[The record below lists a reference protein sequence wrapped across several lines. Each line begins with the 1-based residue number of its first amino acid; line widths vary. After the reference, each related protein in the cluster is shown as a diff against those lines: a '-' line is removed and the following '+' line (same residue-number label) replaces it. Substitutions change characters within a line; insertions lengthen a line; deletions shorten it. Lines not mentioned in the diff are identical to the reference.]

1 MFRSKHILPAAII
14 AGLFAFT
21 VYTVARSGG
30 EPPPRSGEVMQSA
43 QTGQAGQTGQA
54 AQIAQ
59 TGQTGQ
65 TAQAGQAGEFALAT
79 FAGGCFWC
87 MEPPYDELDG
97 VISTI
102 AGYIGGTRHN
112 PTYGEVSTGGTGH
125 TEAMEI
131 RYDPSKITYQKLLD
145 VFWVN
150 IDPTAADRQFC
161 DKGSQYRAGI
171 FYHNNEQKALAE
183 ASRQKIID
191 SGRFD
196 RVVTEITPASRF
208 YRAEEYHQ
216 DYYIKNPLRY
226 KFYRYNCGRDRRLEE
241 LWGD

>member
-1 MFRSKHILPAAII
+1 MFNVKRILPI
-14 AGLFAFT
+14 ALIASLFAIT
-21 VYTVARSGG
+21 MYTVARPGG
-30 EPPPRSGEVMQSA
+30 ESAPRSGESAPRSGEAMQSGQTM
-43 QTGQAGQTGQA
+43 QTG
-54 AQIAQ
+54 
-59 TGQTGQ
+59 
-65 TAQAGQAGEFALAT
+65 EMALAT

-97 VISTI
+97 VFSTI
-102 AGYIGGTRHN
+102 VGYIGGTTRN
-112 PTYGEVSTGGTGH
+112 PTYGQVTTGRTGH
-125 TEAMEI
+125 TEAMEV
-131 RYDPSKITYQKLLD
+131 RYDPSKISYQELLD

-150 IDPTAADRQFC
+150 IDPTVDDRQFC
-161 DKGSQYRAGI
+161 DRGNQYRAGI
-171 FYHNNEQKALAE
+171 FYHDAEQKALAE

-196 RVVTEITPASRF
+196 RVVTEITQASTF

>member
-1 MFRSKHILPAAII
+1 MPS
-14 AGLFAFT
+14 
-21 VYTVARSGG
+21 
-30 EPPPRSGEVMQSA
+30 
-43 QTGQAGQTGQA
+43 GQAGQTGQ
-54 AQIAQ
+54 
-59 TGQTGQ
+59 TS
-65 TAQAGQAGEFALAT
+65 EFALAT

-102 AGYIGGTRHN
+102 AGYIGGTRRN
-112 PTYGEVSTGGTGH
+112 PTYGEVSTGSTGH

-131 RYDPSKITYQKLLD
+131 RYDPSEITYQELLD

-150 IDPTAADRQFC
+150 IDPTVDDRQFC
-161 DKGSQYRAGI
+161 DKGSQYRAGV
-171 FYHNNEQKALAE
+171 FYHNAEQKALAE
-183 ASRQKIID
+183 ASKRKIID

-216 DYYIKNPLRY
+216 DYYVKNPLRY

>member
-1 MFRSKHILPAAII
+1 MFNAKRVLPIALIAA
-14 AGLFAFT
+14 LFAFT
-21 VYTVARSGG
+21 MYTVARPGG
-30 EPPPRSGEVMQSA
+30 EPVPRSGETR
-43 QTGQAGQTGQA
+43 QTGQADETGQTRQTSE
-54 AQIAQ
+54 IALATEQ
-59 TGQTGQ
+59 TGQTG
-65 TAQAGQAGEFALAT
+65 EIALAT

-102 AGYIGGTRHN
+102 AGYIGGTTPN
-112 PTYGEVSTGGTGH
+112 PTYGQVTTGRTGH
-125 TEAMEI
+125 TEAMEV
-131 RYDPSKITYQKLLD
+131 RYDPSKITYQELLD

-150 IDPTAADRQFC
+150 IDPTVDDRQFC
-161 DKGSQYRAGI
+161 DRGNQYRAGI
-171 FYHNNEQKALAE
+171 FYHDAEQKALAE

-196 RVVTEITPASRF
+196 RVVTEVTPASTF

>member
-1 MFRSKHILPAAII
+1 MFNRKHTLPIALI
-14 AGLFAFT
+14 AGLLAVS
-21 VYTVARSGG
+21 VYTVARPGG
-30 EPPPRSGEVMQSA
+30 EPAPLSGASKRAKQATQSMQA
-43 QTGQAGQTGQA
+43 MQASET
-54 AQIAQ
+54 
-59 TGQTGQ
+59 
-65 TAQAGQAGEFALAT
+65 ALAT

-87 MEPPYDELDG
+87 MEPPYDELEG

-102 AGYIGGTRHN
+102 AGYTGGHRRN
-112 PTYGEVSTGGTGH
+112 PTYGEVSAGGTGH

-131 RYDPSKITYQKLLD
+131 RYDPSKISYQELLD

-150 IDPTAADRQFC
+150 IDPTVDDRQFC
-161 DKGSQYRAGI
+161 DRGSQYRAGI
-171 FYHNNEQKALAE
+171 FYHNAEQRARAE
-183 ASRQKIID
+183 ASRRRIID

-196 RVVTEITPASRF
+196 RVVTEVTPASTF
-208 YRAEEYHQ
+208 YKAEEYHQ

>member
-1 MFRSKHILPAAII
+1 MFSSKPILPI
-14 AGLFAFT
+14 ALIAT
-21 VYTVARSGG
+21 LCALTMHTLARTGG
-30 EPPPRSGEVMQSA
+30 EPAPRSGETMQAGHLSEA
-43 QTGQAGQTGQA
+43 GEIGQGGQTGQA
-54 AQIAQ
+54 SDVGRRA
-59 TGQTGQ
+59 TRS
-65 TAQAGQAGEFALAT
+65 GEIALAT

-97 VISTI
+97 VISTV
-102 AGYIGGTRHN
+102 AGYIGGTTRN
-112 PTYGEVSTGGTGH
+112 PTYGQVTTGRTGH
-125 TEAMEI
+125 TEAMEV
-131 RYDPSKITYQKLLD
+131 RYDPSKISYQELLN

-150 IDPTAADRQFC
+150 IDPTVDDRQFC
-161 DKGSQYRAGI
+161 DKGNQYRAGI
-171 FYHNNEQKALAE
+171 FYHDAEQKALAE

-196 RVVTEITPASRF
+196 RVVTEVTPASTF

>member
-1 MFRSKHILPAAII
+1 MFRSKHILPVALI

-21 VYTVARSGG
+21 VYTVARPGG
-30 EPPPRSGEVMQSA
+30 EPAPRSGEITQSGQSG
-43 QTGQAGQTGQA
+43 QTGQAGQS
-54 AQIAQ
+54 
-59 TGQTGQ
+59 GQTS
-65 TAQAGQAGEFALAT
+65 EFALAT

-97 VISTI
+97 VISTV
-102 AGYIGGTRHN
+102 AGYIGGARRN
-112 PTYGEVSTGGTGH
+112 PPYGEGSTGRTGH

-131 RYDPSKITYQKLLD
+131 RYDPSKITYQELLD

-150 IDPTAADRQFC
+150 IDPTVDDRQFC
-161 DKGSQYRAGI
+161 DRGSQYRAGV
-171 FYHNNEQKALAE
+171 FYHNAEQKALAE
-183 ASRQKIID
+183 ASKRKIIET
-191 SGRFD
+191 GRFD

-241 LWGD
+241 LWGG

>member
-1 MFRSKHILPAAII
+1 MFNAKYTLPIALL
-14 AGLFAFT
+14 AGLLAYS
-21 VYTVARSGG
+21 VYTSARPGS
-30 EPPPRSGEVMQSA
+30 ETAPRSVEAVP
-43 QTGQAGQTGQA
+43 AGQSGQS
-54 AQIAQ
+54 
-59 TGQTGQ
+59 GQSGPSSET
-65 TAQAGQAGEFALAT
+65 ALAT

-102 AGYIGGTRHN
+102 AGYIGGSVRN
-112 PTYGEVSTGGTGH
+112 PTYGQVTTGGTGH

-131 RYDPSKITYQKLLD
+131 RYDPSKITYQELLD

-150 IDPTAADRQFC
+150 IDPTVDDRQFC
-161 DKGSQYRAGI
+161 DRGSQYRAGI
-171 FYHNNEQKALAE
+171 FYHDAEQKALAE

-196 RVVTEITPASRF
+196 RVVTEVTPASTF

>member
-1 MFRSKHILPAAII
+1 MFNAKYTLPIALF
-14 AGLFAFT
+14 AGLMAFS
-21 VYTVARSGG
+21 VYTMARSGTETAPRPG
-30 EPPPRSGEVMQSA
+30 EAVLSGPAGQSGPSGEAMPSSD
-43 QTGQAGQTGQA
+43 T
-54 AQIAQ
+54 
-59 TGQTGQ
+59 
-65 TAQAGQAGEFALAT
+65 ALAT

-102 AGYIGGTRHN
+102 AGYIGGSLPN
-112 PTYGEVSTGGTGH
+112 PTYGQISTGGTGH

-131 RYDPSKITYQKLLD
+131 RYDPSKITYQELLD

-150 IDPTAADRQFC
+150 IDPTVDDRQFC
-161 DKGSQYRAGI
+161 DRGSQYRAGI
-171 FYHNNEQKALAE
+171 FYHDADQKTLAE

-196 RVVTEITPASRF
+196 RVVTEITPASTF

>member
-1 MFRSKHILPAAII
+1 MLPAKRTLFTVLA

-21 VYTVARSGG
+21 VYTIANSKAGTEPQSREISGITQTG
-30 EPPPRSGEVMQSA
+30 ETM
-43 QTGQAGQTGQA
+43 QTGQDV
-54 AQIAQ
+54 
-59 TGQTGQ
+59 
-65 TAQAGQAGEFALAT
+65 QAGETSEIAVAT

-102 AGYIGGTRHN
+102 VGYIGGTTRN
-112 PTYGEVSTGGTGH
+112 PTYGQVTTGRTGH
-125 TEAMEI
+125 TEAMEV
-131 RYDPSKITYQKLLD
+131 RYDPSKISYQELLD

-150 IDPTAADRQFC
+150 IDPTVDDRQFC
-161 DKGSQYRAGI
+161 DKGNQYRAGI
-171 FYHNNEQKALAE
+171 FYHDAEQKALAE

-196 RVVTEITPASRF
+196 RVVTEVTAASVF
-208 YRAEEYHQ
+208 YKAEEYHQ

-226 KFYRYNCGRDRRLEE
+226 KFYRYNCSRDRRLEE

>member
-1 MFRSKHILPAAII
+1 MFNAKRVLPIALIAA
-14 AGLFAFT
+14 LFAFT
-21 VYTVARSGG
+21 MYTVARPGG
-30 EPPPRSGEVMQSA
+30 ETAPRSGE
-43 QTGQAGQTGQA
+43 
-54 AQIAQ
+54 

-65 TAQAGQAGEFALAT
+65 TSEIALATEQTGQAGETGQTGQTSEIALAT

-102 AGYIGGTRHN
+102 AGYIGGTTPN
-112 PTYGEVSTGGTGH
+112 PTYGQVTTGRTGH
-125 TEAMEI
+125 TEAMEV
-131 RYDPSKITYQKLLD
+131 RYDPSKITYQELLD

-150 IDPTAADRQFC
+150 IDPTVDDRQFC
-161 DKGSQYRAGI
+161 DRGNQYRAGI
-171 FYHNNEQKALAE
+171 FYHGAEQKALAE

-191 SGRFD
+191 SDRFD
-196 RVVTEITPASRF
+196 RVVTEVTPASTF

>member
-1 MFRSKHILPAAII
+1 MFNAKRVLPIALIAA
-14 AGLFAFT
+14 LFALT
-21 VYTVARSGG
+21 MYTVARPGG
-30 EPPPRSGEVMQSA
+30 EPAPRSGETRQTGQTSEIA
-43 QTGQAGQTGQA
+43 LATEQTGQAGE
-54 AQIAQ
+54 

-65 TAQAGQAGEFALAT
+65 TSEIALAT

-102 AGYIGGTRHN
+102 AGYIGGTTPN
-112 PTYGEVSTGGTGH
+112 PTYGQVTTGRTGH
-125 TEAMEI
+125 TEAMEV
-131 RYDPSKITYQKLLD
+131 RYDPSKITYQELLD

-150 IDPTAADRQFC
+150 IDPTVDDRQFC
-161 DKGSQYRAGI
+161 DRGNQYRAGI
-171 FYHNNEQKALAE
+171 FYHDAEQKALAE

-196 RVVTEITPASRF
+196 RVVTEVTPASTF

>member
-1 MFRSKHILPAAII
+1 MFNAKYTLPIALI
-14 AGLFAFT
+14 AGLIAFS
-21 VYTVARSGG
+21 VYTVGG
-30 EPPPRSGEVMQSA
+30 AGSETAPRSGETVRTMPSGPAVQTGEA
-43 QTGQAGQTGQA
+43 PQTGQAM
-54 AQIAQ
+54 
-59 TGQTGQ
+59 
-65 TAQAGQAGEFALAT
+65 QAGPTGPSPEVALAT

-102 AGYIGGTRHN
+102 AGYIGGNRPN
-112 PTYGEVSTGGTGH
+112 PTYAEVTTGRTGH

-131 RYDPSKITYQKLLD
+131 RYDPSKISFQELLD

-150 IDPTAADRQFC
+150 IDPTVDDRQFC
-161 DKGSQYRAGI
+161 DRGSQYRAGI
-171 FYHNNEQKALAE
+171 FYHNAEQKALAE

-196 RVVTEITPASRF
+196 RVVTEITPASTF

>member
-1 MFRSKHILPAAII
+1 MFNAKRIAKRILPIAII
-14 AGLFAFT
+14 TALFAFT
-21 VYTVARSGG
+21 MYTVARSGG
-30 EPPPRSGEVMQSA
+30 EPAARSGEAMKA
-43 QTGQAGQTGQA
+43 GQAGQTR
-54 AQIAQ
+54 Q
-59 TGQTGQ
+59 TG
-65 TAQAGQAGEFALAT
+65 EIALAT

-102 AGYIGGTRHN
+102 AGYIGGTTPN
-112 PTYGEVSTGGTGH
+112 PTYGQVTTGRTGH

-131 RYDPSKITYQKLLD
+131 RYDPSKITYQELLD

-150 IDPTAADRQFC
+150 IDPTVDDRQFC
-161 DKGSQYRAGI
+161 DKGNQYRAGI
-171 FYHNNEQKALAE
+171 FYHDAEQKALAE

-196 RVVTEITPASRF
+196 RVVTEVTPASTF

>member
-1 MFRSKHILPAAII
+1 MFRSKYTLPVALI

-21 VYTVARSGG
+21 VYTVARPGSESAPG
-30 EPPPRSGEVMQSA
+30 SGETMPS
-43 QTGQAGQTGQA
+43 GQAGQTGQ
-54 AQIAQ
+54 
-59 TGQTGQ
+59 TS
-65 TAQAGQAGEFALAT
+65 EFALAT

-102 AGYIGGTRHN
+102 AGYIGGTRRN
-112 PTYGEVSTGGTGH
+112 PTYGEVSTGSTGH

-131 RYDPSKITYQKLLD
+131 RYDPSEITYQELLD

-150 IDPTAADRQFC
+150 IDPTVDDRQFC
-161 DKGSQYRAGI
+161 DKGSQYRAGV
-171 FYHNNEQKALAE
+171 FYHNAEQKALAE
-183 ASRQKIID
+183 ASKRKIID

-216 DYYIKNPLRY
+216 DYYVKNPLRY

>member
-1 MFRSKHILPAAII
+1 MFNAKRVLPIALIAA
-14 AGLFAFT
+14 LFAFT
-21 VYTVARSGG
+21 MYTVARPGG
-30 EPPPRSGEVMQSA
+30 EPAPRSGETI
-43 QTGQAGQTGQA
+43 QTGQAGE
-54 AQIAQ
+54 IALATEQ
-59 TGQTGQ
+59 TGQTSEIALATEQ
-65 TAQAGQAGEFALAT
+65 TRQTGEIALAT

-102 AGYIGGTRHN
+102 AGYIGGTTPN
-112 PTYGEVSTGGTGH
+112 PTYGQVTTGRTGH
-125 TEAMEI
+125 TEAMEV
-131 RYDPSKITYQKLLD
+131 RYDPSKITYQELLD

-150 IDPTAADRQFC
+150 IDPTVDDRQFC
-161 DKGSQYRAGI
+161 DRGNQYRAGI
-171 FYHNNEQKALAE
+171 FYHDAEQKALAE

-196 RVVTEITPASRF
+196 RVVTEVTPASTF